1 MFNLEN
7 IICSFIFG
15 CLSIVL
21 IFGKRYLALSKHVR
35 DSNSQMF
42 QNQKA
47 TLVKGDLKGLEK

>member
-35 DSNSQMF
+35 DSNSQIF

-47 TLVKGDLKGLEK
+47 TLVKGDLKD